1 MTATDTPTETAPTD
15 PWTTDL
21 AALQARHP
29 KVREPI
35 LAAMLAI
42 TQNPGAEID
51 DLKQFAAEHGVR
63 ITAASIAAAERL
75 RSRQDDQPAVP
86 TTPALAAKTA
96 ARRPRPA
103 APAAPVDAEAL
114 IRQVADRIQA
124 AGSVEADR
132 LRGAIRKA
140 IELLQAAVG

>member
-1 MTATDTPTETAPTD
+1 MTAAATLTETAPTD
-15 PWTTDL
+15 PWTIDL
-21 AALQARHP
+21 AALQARYP

-51 DLKQFAAEHGVR
+51 DLKKIAAEHGVR
-63 ITAASIAAAERL
+63 ITAASVAAAERL
-75 RSRQDDQPAVP
+75 HSRQDDQVAVP
-86 TTPALAAKTA
+86 TTPELAAKTA

-114 IRQVADRIQA
+114 IRQVADKIQA
-124 AGSVEADR
+124 AGSLEADR

-140 IELLQAAVG
+140 IELLQAAGG